1 MSQTK
6 GIEAAARAIHQ
17 MLGITSDAKAG
28 LHPLRRC
35 LGDRQVLDDSW
46 RGWDLNPRP
55 SGYEPDELPDCST
68 PLILTLAISNARCLP
83 CRIGRVPFSTALGGS
98 PRQGVRC
105 RHGRHSSMSSSS
117 SRSSRLI
124 WSSSLPSSPAL
135 GLDGMS
141 RPRIGPTAM
150 LTADSCPLSTRSFAP
165 WRRACRLSQSGRVAR
180 HQAGSSRASDRRP
193 DNRSARLL

>member
-83 CRIGRVPFSTALGGS
+83 CRIGRVPFSTALDA
-98 PRQGVRC
+98 RKRKGV
-105 RHGRHSSMSSSS
+105 GVSSHF
-117 SRSSRLI
+117 
-124 WSSSLPSSPAL
+124 SPAF
-135 GLDGMS
+135 S
-141 RPRIGPTAM
+141 AISVSACCSSKCRSQA
-150 LTADSCPLSTRSFAP
+150 ASTTS
-165 WRRACRLSQSGRVAR
+165 
-180 HQAGSSRASDRRP
+180 
-193 DNRSARLL
+193 